1 MRITREKLLKL
12 AQAQSAMRAMQNR
25 RLVCIYL
32 TGSLL
37 DEDPLLGGTADIDLF
52 FVHDTPPPQAR
63 EIVPLSAEVHLDI
76 VHLDQE
82 QFQQPRSLRSDP
94 WLGGFLCQN
103 PLVLHD
109 RGHWFEF
116 VQAGV
121 CAHFYRPETVLQ
133 RVQPQLDAARQNWM
147 TLYSAGGTDTVQ
159 GVAQYLSALEQTA
172 NAVACL
178 SGTPLTERRLFLHFP
193 RRAQA
198 IGRPELSAGLIAL
211 LTGGADLSVEEPA
224 PPWFEA
230 WQNALADA
238 CQASQRPASLHPARL
253 AYYTRAAQA
262 LWMETPAAALWIA
275 LRTWCAA
282 LECLPAAHASR
293 PAFGEL
299 CRTLSLDPLE
309 ERLEA
314 LDVYLDTVEELIET
328 WSKQNGL

>member
-12 AQAQSAMRAMQNR
+12 AQAQTAMRTMQNR

-37 DEDPLLGGTADIDLF
+37 DADPLLGGTADIDLF
-52 FVHDTPPPQAR
+52 FIHDTPPPQAR

-82 QFQQPRSLRSDP
+82 QFQQPRSLRRDA

-121 CAHFYRPETVLQ
+121 CAHFFRPENILQ
-133 RVQPQLDAARQNWM
+133 RVQPLLDAARQNWM
-147 TLYSAGGTDTVQ
+147 TLHTTGEMDA
-159 GVAQYLSALEQTA
+159 AQSTAKYLSALEQTA

-193 RRAQA
+193 QRAQA
-198 IGRPELSAGLIAL
+198 IGQPELSAGLIAL
-211 LTGGADLSVEEPA
+211 LTGGADLSAEEPA
-224 PPWFEA
+224 PSWFAA

-238 CQASQRPASLHPARL
+238 SQSEHPPVSLHPARL

-262 LWMETPAAALWIA
+262 LWSETPAAALWII

-314 LDVYLDTVEELIET
+314 LDVYLDTVEELIES
-328 WSKQNGL
+328 WAKQNGL